1 MLGPSSG
8 LYIDGLKIEVV
19 HRSQRRHLSLDE
31 IQALNWFQVAIAFYC
46 VWLIINILIE
56 LKFYKE
62 RSFDLKADNGK
73 RYLAQKILSSIFPK
87 RDMGAIKFIGEG
99 FQLFLCLLYLGS
111 G

>member
-1 MLGPSSG
+1 MLGPHSG
-8 LYIDGLKIEVV
+8 LYIDGLRFEVL
-19 HRSQRRHLSLDE
+19 HRPSSRHLSLAE

-62 RSFDLKADNGK
+62 RGFDLKADNGK

-87 RDMGAIKFIGEG
+87 IDIGAIKFFGQG
-99 FQLFLCLLYLGS
+99 FQLFLCLLFLRS

>member
-1 MLGPSSG
+1 MFGPHG
-8 LYIDGLKIEVV
+8 NLQVDGLSFELVG
-19 HRSQRRHLSLDE
+19 RYLDRPLSHAE

-62 RSFDLKADNGK
+62 RGFDLKADNGK

-87 RDMGAIKFIGEG
+87 TDMGAIKFFGQG